1 MEPNQVRALHNCHRD
16 LLRDLEVDRSFL
28 LSLYIDNII
37 TEEQKNEIMEEKSRR
52 GKCAKLLEIIPRRG
66 PRCFPTFVSKIRKD
80 YSWIAE
86 KLDKELTK
94 ERKNLPKDVNDKLTE
109 VINNEV
115 CPMVYGCERNIITPS
130 NNHPGQTVGR
140 LSEMM
145 TALKYRSL
153 RALEMSTKDKRI
165 EELSLPGLISR
176 KVQSL
181 HDDVNGMKTELQ
193 TERKK
198 IRARNNTDDQKVNKD
213 ISKLTKDL
221 KRQKESNKK
230 MESSVKNKDKKISS
244 LQNFNLHLEK
254 ENLDLKA
261 RLEELEKSEK
271 PLTHRYGSATTHG
284 SQGIT
289 TISELFDITS

>member
-1 MEPNQVRALHNCHRD
+1 MDPNQVRALHNCHRD

-37 TEEQKNEIMEEKSRR
+37 TEEQKNEIMEEKARR

-66 PRCFPTFVSKIRKD
+66 PRCFPIFVSKIRKD

-94 ERKNLPKDVNDKLTE
+94 ESKNLPRDVNDKLTK

-145 TALKYRSL
+145 SALKYRSL
-153 RALEMSTKDKRI
+153 RALEMSTKDRSI

-198 IRARNNTDDQKVNKD
+198 IRARNTDDQKVNKD
-213 ISKLTKDL
+213 IAKLKKDL
-221 KRQKESNKK
+221 HKHRESNKK
-230 MESSVKNKDKKISS
+230 MESSMKNKDKKISS
-244 LQNFNLHLEK
+244 LQNCNLHLEK

-271 PLTHRYGSATTHG
+271 PKTQRFGSATTHG

-289 TISELFDITS
+289 TISELFDIPT